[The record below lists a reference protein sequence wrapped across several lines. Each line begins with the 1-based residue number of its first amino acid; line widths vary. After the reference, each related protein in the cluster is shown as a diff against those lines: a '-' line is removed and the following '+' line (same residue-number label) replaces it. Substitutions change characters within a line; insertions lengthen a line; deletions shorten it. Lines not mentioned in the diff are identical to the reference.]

1 MGCYHHAADHT
12 LRPHRNIPAVVEAAH
27 HLAFWTLL
35 ELIGWQV
42 QARLDER
49 MIEHGVL
56 FAAHHEREACQIGE
70 HGPRAILPIEP
81 EHGALLRKLVGSEV
95 ATDGR
100 EGLTKFLPVESV
112 ASVAKRAEPLVIVGE
127 AFDGTSPHDF
137 PSLAPRVASSTDLI
151 QPAKA
156 HWQLFGLG

>member
-49 MIEHGVL
+49 VIEHAVL
-56 FAAHHEREACQIGE
+56 FATGYEGEACQIGE
-70 HGPRAILPIEP
+70 HGSRAILSKDMQQ
-81 EHGALLRKLVGSEV
+81 GALPWELVCSEI
-95 ATDGR
+95 ATNGHQS
-100 EGLTKFLPVESV
+100 LAQFHTILPVAAVSRSV
-112 ASVAKRAEPLVIVGE
+112 GKHR
-127 AFDGTSPHDF
+127 
-137 PSLAPRVASSTDLI
+137 RVV
-151 QPAKA
+151 PA
-156 HWQLFGLG
+156 